1 MAITE
6 HRDIEKGDNK
16 GLEDLIDPLIDD
28 KSLKDVKDC
37 DETDQNGSIS
47 MVLISTAV
55 AVCGSLEF
63 GSCVSEID
71 YGNIVKNNI
80 FFN

>member
-16 GLEDLIDPLIDD
+16 GLEDLVEPFLDNSS
-28 KSLKDVKDC
+28 KNVKGS
-37 DETDQNGSIS
+37 EEEEIDQNHSIG
-47 MVLISTAV
+47 MVLLSTAV

-63 GSCVSEID
+63 GSCVS
-71 YGNIVKNNI
+71 
-80 FFN
+80 